1 MDIEF
6 NAFEVFEIAEKIER
20 NGARFYRRAA
30 ELFDGDTA
38 KMFLDLANWEAKHIE
53 VFTDMRKQL
62 FEQSRELRT
71 FKPDNNILLDAQ
83 AMAGL
88 AVFGIR
94 PDPSDELTGKES
106 KADVLRKA
114 IEKEKDSIVYYTGV
128 KDLVRVRAGKDKIDD
143 IIKEE
148 MRHICILNQ
157 SLAQREQLQ
166 SQSIPPVLEDISG
179 NREDVF

>member
-20 NGARFYRRAA
+20 NGAKFYRRAA
-30 ELFDGDTA
+30 DLFNADTA
-38 KMFLDLANWEAKHIE
+38 KMFRELANWETKHVQI
-53 VFTDMRKQL
+53 FSDMRKLL
-62 FEQSRELRT
+62 FEQTRELRT
-71 FKPDNNILLDAQ
+71 FKPEDRMLPDAQ

-106 KADVLRKA
+106 KVDVLRKA
-114 IEKEKDSIVYYTGV
+114 LEKEKDTIVYYTGL
-128 KDLVRVRAGKDKIDD
+128 KDFVPARAGKDKIAD

-148 MRHICILNQ
+148 MHHISILSQ
-157 SLAQREQLQ
+157 SLQQREEVQ
-166 SQSIPPVLEDISG
+166 SHSTTAFG
-179 NREDVF
+179 T

>member
-6 NAFEVFEIAEKIER
+6 NAFEVFEIAERIER

-30 ELFDGDTA
+30 DLFDAGTA
-38 KMFLDLANWEAKHIE
+38 KMFLELANWETKHVQ
-53 VFTDMRKQL
+53 VFSDMRKQL
-62 FEQSRELRT
+62 FEQSRELRA
-71 FKPDNNILLDAQ
+71 FKPEDRMLLDAQ

-106 KADVLRKA
+106 KVDVLKKA
-114 IEKEKDSIVYYTGV
+114 IEKEKDTIVYYTGL
-128 KDLVRVRAGKDKIDD
+128 KDFVPAHAGKDKIAD

-148 MRHICILNQ
+148 MHHISILSQ
-157 SLAQREQLQ
+157 SLQQREEVQ
-166 SQSIPPVLEDISG
+166 SHSTTAFG
-179 NREDVF
+179 T

>member
-1 MDIEF
+1 MEIEF

-30 ELFDGDTA
+30 ELFDADTA
-38 KMFLDLANWEAKHIE
+38 KMFLELANWETKHIE
-53 VFTDMRKQL
+53 VFANMRKQL

-71 FKPDNNILLDAQ
+71 FKPDDRMLPDAQ

-106 KADVLRKA
+106 KVDVLKKA
-114 IEKEKDSIVYYTGV
+114 IEKEKDSIVYYTGL
-128 KDLVRVRAGKDKIDD
+128 KDFVPARAGKDKIDD

-148 MRHICILNQ
+148 MHHISILSQ
-157 SLAQREQLQ
+157 SLQQREQLR
-166 SQSIPPVLEDISG
+166 SHSPVTSG
-179 NREDVF
+179 G